1 MLELLAVFV
10 IAAVLGG
17 VAGAVAAFT
26 HQLFIAKAIAKLHA
40 EYEKLETV
48 KDAASKGLQELK
60 AKL

>member
-40 EYEKLETV
+40 EYEKLE
-48 KDAASKGLQELK
+48 ALK